1 MSASALLFSGDHTC
15 ACLCRA
21 MQWCKVLDRKS
32 LCKLPWIPG
41 ICHHNP
47 TRGKNRFNPLPST
60 ADCKP
65 KCAGA
70 AVPTLFALSH
80 THPFVSLQLAMLD
93 GVEITRSERLQATQA
108 LPDLMDELLDAIKEV
123 GLVFVSEWAGE
134 AREGEGEGVEQEV
147 PPGERSR
154 ERSREVERERSR
166 ARERERSRERGR
178 EPERERECVCVCV
191 CVRVYVCE
199 RE

>member
-134 AREGEGEGVEQEV
+134 AREGEGGEARSATGRKKEV
-147 PPGERSR
+147 ERSR
-154 ERSREVERERSR
+154 ERSRGREVEREVESQ
-166 ARERERSRERGR
+166 RERERES
-178 EPERERECVCVCV
+178 VCVCACV
-191 CVRVYVCE
+191 CMCVKE
-199 RE
+199 SE